1 MSRFQ
6 TFPTT
11 IYSGAYPTGHCQ
23 GIAVDQKKRVI
34 YYSFTTQLVK
44 TDFDGNFL
52 GSVGGLLGHLGC
64 IQFRESDGLIYGSL
78 EYKNDAIGR
87 GILQRN
93 NADAIENAFYIAV
106 FDGEK
111 ITRADMDAEKDGI
124 MTAAFL
130 SRVTDDYLG
139 VDKNG
144 CDHILGCSGI
154 DGTAIG
160 PMPGANDGRE
170 WLFVCYGIYS
180 DLNRTDNDHQVIL
193 RYNPDDI
200 RAAARPIS
208 QSSMHKSGADMA
220 YEAYFAFTGNT
231 NWGVQNLDY
240 DPVRNVYMMCVYC
253 GRKPQYPNYPMYLI
267 DASKAPVLQPLRGRD
282 SEEGLCF
289 TLAEGCIRDE
299 NTGIPGTTYPYGN
312 TGIASLGADCDG
324 TAYYY
329 VSYDGHCDEG
339 HFTNVRLCRADNE
352 HWIVPVEEA

>member
-1 MSRFQ
+1 MLNISD
-6 TFPTT
+6 FPKT
-11 IYSGAYPTGHCQ
+11 IYSGDYPTGHCQ
-23 GIAVDQKKRVI
+23 GIAVDTKNRVI

-64 IQFRESDGLIYGSL
+64 IQFRASDGLVYGSL

-93 NADAIENAFYIAV
+93 HAESIENAFYIAV

-144 CDHILGCSGI
+144 CEHILGCSGI

-160 PMPGANDGRE
+160 PMPGENDGRE

-180 DLNRTDNDHQVIL
+180 DLNRTDNDHQVLL
-193 RYNPDDI
+193 RYDPDEI
-200 RAAARPIS
+200 KANAAPIS
-208 QSSMHKSGADMA
+208 QNSMHKQGADMS
-220 YEAYFAFTGNT
+220 YEAFFAYTGNT

-240 DPVRNVYMMCVYC
+240 DPARNVYMMCVYRGKKDC
-253 GRKPQYPNYPMYLI
+253 FPNYPMYVI
-267 DASKAPVLQPLRGRD
+267 DASKVPVKMPLAGRNG
-282 SEEGLCF
+282 EEGFCF
-289 TLAEGCIRDE
+289 ALAEGNVRDE
-299 NTGIPGTTYPYGN
+299 VTGIPGTTYGYGN
-312 TGIASLGADCDG
+312 TGIASLGTDDNG
-324 TAYYY
+324 VAYYY
-329 VSYDGHCDEG
+329 VSYDGHNERG
-339 HFTNVRLCRADNE
+339 HNTTVRLCRADDRD
-352 HWIVPVEEA
+352 WIVPVE